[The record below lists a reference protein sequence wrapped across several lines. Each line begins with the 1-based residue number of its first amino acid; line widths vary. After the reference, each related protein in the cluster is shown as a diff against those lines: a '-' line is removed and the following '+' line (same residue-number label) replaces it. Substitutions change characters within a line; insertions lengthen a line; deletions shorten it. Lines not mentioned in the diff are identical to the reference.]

1 MRKGFMKRQRKL
13 LVGGDEEK
21 AKVLL
26 LKRVLVDLVIQEK
39 LQKTLYTYS
48 CSIRWTY

>member
-21 AKVLL
+21 TKVLL
-26 LKRVLVDLVIQEK
+26 LKRVDLVIQEK
-39 LQKTLYTYS
+39 VKKTLYTYS
-48 CSIRWTY
+48 SSIRWTY